1 METIPSKD
9 LSTDNKALI
18 AAVLSMGKGLIEFGS
33 EVKRAEDTMN
43 RIINSSTF
51 LTPDEKQESY
61 VYVTINSIFFRNGN
75 VDVDFVNVLNR
86 EFNLDKVAKL
96 NQLSRD
102 YSAQKI
108 SIQKLLASIKK
119 VLKEPAKKKFSWLAY
134 SVLSSSVTL
143 ILNGSVLE
151 CALAAIIGLVTSQSY
166 PFFRRYLNNKFL
178 PEFIAAFI
186 GGLMAA
192 LFCKFFKLDPTLLYT
207 AAIIPMVPGIALTN
221 GVHDTF
227 DDYFISGPV
236 MILESLTTLVSISLG
251 ITLVQ
256 VLPLG
261 IQASGEIQVTTVS
274 LAAQIIGSALC
285 SVSFAYIIHASK
297 SMFWPISV
305 AGALTWIAYVEVT
318 SLSHNSLLN
327 TLVSVG
333 ILSLVSQYFAKRY
346 KAPMT
351 IFFIPSLVAL
361 VPGIT
366 MFVGLSQLGTGQTA
380 AAITTLIGV
389 MANLLGLTIGS
400 IAGDEVY
407 RLFMLVKNKVVNLS

>member
-51 LTPDEKQESY
+51 LTPDEKHESY

-151 CALAAIIGLVTSQSY
+151 CALAAIIGLVTSQ
-166 PFFRRYLNNKFL
+166 
-178 PEFIAAFI
+178 
-186 GGLMAA
+186 
-192 LFCKFFKLDPTLLYT
+192 
-207 AAIIPMVPGIALTN
+207 
-221 GVHDTF
+221 
-227 DDYFISGPV
+227 
-236 MILESLTTLVSISLG
+236 
-251 ITLVQ
+251 
-256 VLPLG
+256 
-261 IQASGEIQVTTVS
+261 ASGEIQVTTVS
-274 LAAQIIGSALC
+274 LVAQIVGSALC

-407 RLFMLVKNKVVNLS
+407 RLFMLLKNKVVNLI